1 MRRSYALCG
10 ELANPMSHREQEACL
25 IGHLR
30 MSVSLDDAK
39 LDTRGKSTPR
49 GVSIRGG
56 EQRMSIS
63 GKTLQPVA
71 LCRPIDGQRPP
82 TALALRQRELPGT
95 RGREAR

>member
-1 MRRSYALCG
+1 
-10 ELANPMSHREQEACL
+10 MSHREQEACL
-25 IGHLR
+25 IGDLR

-39 LDTRGKSTPR
+39 LDTREKSTPR

-71 LCRPIDGQRPP
+71 LCRLINSERTPS
-82 TALALRQRELPGT
+82 ALALQ
-95 RGREAR
+95 